1 MQSLRSSFNWSEDL
15 NEALNYWF
23 WLRRAGKI
31 DDHRL
36 IDEIGQSIHRERLEA
51 HERVVAEP
59 RWLEYLSEFQEW
71 KRAQASKQIEDSRTT
86 PVASARAHYQ
96 AVASVGLSRPFR
108 VEWVMAPI
116 GERWLFPPHVAVLG
130 AEGATGDQR
139 RRAVLAAAK
148 ALQPT

>member
-1 MQSLRSSFNWSEDL
+1 MQSRPGSFYWSEDL
-15 NEALNYWF
+15 NEAINYWF
-23 WLRRAGKI
+23 WLRREGDI

-36 IDEIGQSIHRERLEA
+36 IDEVGVSIHRERLEA
-51 HERVVAEP
+51 HERVAAEA

-96 AVASVGLSRPFR
+96 AVAGVGLSPPFR

-130 AEGATGDQR
+130 AEDATGDQR
-139 RRAVLAAAK
+139 RRAVLDAAQ
-148 ALQPT
+148 ALRPI

>member
-1 MQSLRSSFNWSEDL
+1 MQSLRGSFSWSEDL

-23 WLRRAGKI
+23 WLRRHGNI
-31 DDHRL
+31 DDQRL
-36 IDEIGQSIHRERLEA
+36 IDEIGRSIHREQLEA
-51 HERVVAEP
+51 HERVAAEP
-59 RWLEYLSEFQEW
+59 RWREYLSEFQEW

-96 AVASVGLSRPFR
+96 AVAGVGLSPPFR

-139 RRAVLAAAK
+139 RRAVLDAAK
-148 ALQPT
+148 ALHPT

>member
-1 MQSLRSSFNWSEDL
+1 MQSLRSSFSWSEDL

-23 WLRRAGKI
+23 WLRRHGNI
-31 DDHRL
+31 DDQRL
-36 IDEIGQSIHRERLEA
+36 IDEIGRSIHREQLEA
-51 HERVVAEP
+51 HERVAAEP
-59 RWLEYLSEFQEW
+59 RWREYLSEFQEW

-96 AVASVGLSRPFR
+96 AVAGLSPPFR

-139 RRAVLAAAK
+139 RRAVLDAAK
-148 ALQPT
+148 AIQPT